1 LSAGHAA
8 TPLPPT
14 FSPHAL
20 SQAFPEFEIDA
31 DQLGPGGYKAVYR
44 ALLNGT
50 EVVLKIVKEPV
61 AIENDTTPSVDAR
74 FAREILAMK
83 QIHSPRVVSI
93 LDGPAT
99 RVIDGAERVWYLE
112 PYYAGGDLSRRLA
125 NDGEWP
131 RDRVVQ
137 LYLGLLEGVSAVSA
151 AGLVHRDIKP
161 LNIVFDA
168 VGDPVLLDLG
178 VALHMNLA
186 ALTASSDVAPKT
198 WPFAA
203 PEQFD
208 AHRDAVHDVR
218 TDLFLVG
225 LTTFYAWT
233 NAHPFQPELPNYL
246 DRLRSGQVNLAPV
259 AGRLADPLAVA
270 VLRLLRPQLHE
281 RFRSPELAR
290 KAIVG
295 GQS

>member
-1 LSAGHAA
+1 MA

-14 FSPHAL
+14 FSPAAL
-20 SQAFPEFEIDA
+20 SQAFPEFQVDPDE
-31 DQLGPGGYKAVYR
+31 LGPGGFKAVHR
-44 ALLNGT
+44 ALREGT

-61 AIENDTTPSVDAR
+61 AGETSATAPSMDAR
-74 FAREILAMK
+74 FAREIQAMK
-83 QIHSPRVVSI
+83 QIRSRRVVSI

-99 RVIDGAERVWYLE
+99 RAIDGAERLWYLE
-112 PYYAGGDLSRRLA
+112 PYYAGGDLSHRLA
-125 NDGEWP
+125 VEGAWP
-131 RDRVVQ
+131 REGVLQ
-137 LYLGLLEGVSAVSA
+137 LYLGLLDGVSAVSA

-168 VGDPVLLDLG
+168 AGDPVLLDLG
-178 VALHMNLA
+178 VALHANLP

-208 AHRDAVHDVR
+208 AHRDAIHDVR

-233 NAHPFQPELPNYL
+233 NTHPFQPELPNYM
-246 DRLRSGQVNLAPV
+246 DRLRGGEVNLTPL
-259 AGRLADPLAVA
+259 AGRLEDPLTIA
-270 VLRLLRPQLHE
+270 VLRLLRPRLHE
-281 RFRSPELAR
+281 RFRSPDLAR
-290 KAIVG
+290 NAVVG
-295 GQS
+295 DRR